1 MNSIGNNNTR
11 KNNTAIRITN
21 QIGKFNERIDKIK
34 NEIDEHKE
42 KFREYGLKDKARA
55 LHEFNMRKIKEREL
69 TNLIGMISNLEL
81 MEKKLTK
88 GGKKNNNNNNF
99 SFNNPLHHSSKSKR
113 KTLKRSYGSRNL
125 YSKYNSNYGKE
136 KREYQLPINATN
148 DELINAMLKPRNNK
162 FTNSER
168 NLLKELNDL
177 EKLNL
182 TKK

>member
-11 KNNTAIRITN
+11 KNNTAKSLKNTISKFDK
-21 QIGKFNERIDKIK
+21 QIDILK
-34 NEIDEHKE
+34 NEIEEHKE
-42 KFREYGLKDKARA
+42 KFREFGLKDKARA
-55 LHEFNMRKIKEREL
+55 RHEFNMRKMKEREL
-69 TNLIGMISNLEL
+69 TKLTGMVSNLE
-81 MEKKLTK
+81 ERLTK

-148 DELINAMLKPRNNK
+148 DELLNAMLKPRNDK

-177 EKLNL
+177 EKLNS